1 MKRIIF
7 LIASIIIITIFFHS
21 CAQKDFN
28 ASIACDELA
37 TSLKREISVPKGDFE
52 KYTDDELDFL
62 FSEPKLYDDICIIY
76 SSDSTDVCEL
86 GVLHASSKE
95 NAKMLYEE
103 AKGYIKATQEQKS
116 EFLRNYSPAELS
128 KLNCAEARLLGE
140 YIVFVIAEQGDRDE
154 ALKKA
159 EMLLSK

>member
-1 MKRIIF
+1 MKR
-7 LIASIIIITIFFHS
+7 LILLMSVLLAITLFFQS
-21 CAQKDFN
+21 CSQKDFN
-28 ASIACDELA
+28 ASITCKELS
-37 TSLKREISVPKGDFE
+37 TSLKREISVPEGNFE
-52 KYTDDELDFL
+52 EYTEDELDFL
-62 FSEPKLYDDICIIY
+62 FSTPKLYDDIYIIY

-95 NAKMLYEE
+95 NAQLLYEE
-103 AKGYIKATQEQKS
+103 AKNYIKSTQEQKR

>member
-1 MKRIIF
+1 MKR
-7 LIASIIIITIFFHS
+7 LILLMSVLLAITLFFQS
-21 CAQKDFN
+21 CSQKEFN
-28 ASIACDELA
+28 ASITCKELS
-37 TSLKREISVPKGDFE
+37 TSLKREISVPEGNFE
-52 KYTDDELDFL
+52 EYTEDELDFL
-62 FSEPKLYDDICIIY
+62 FSTPKMYDDVCIVY

-86 GVLHASSKE
+86 GVLHASSEE
-95 NAKMLYEE
+95 NAQLLYEE
-103 AKGYIKATQEQKS
+103 AKNYIKSTQEQKR
-116 EFLRNYSPAELS
+116 EFLRSYSPAELS